1 MSDNQSKPD
10 SSSAR
15 CPSCFSSR
23 MESFYTVGNI
33 PTNSCLLFE
42 SRQEAIDWPRRDLVL
57 GFCEDCGFVA
67 NINYD
72 PTIQKYSRGYEE
84 SQGASPR
91 FNAFLTSLI
100 ESWLGKYDLCG
111 KDIVEVGCGKGDF
124 LIQFCRTGGC
134 NGIGI
139 DPTYDPVRQEAD
151 LPENVRFIQDFYSPK
166 YADLPCDAITCRHTL
181 EHIGPTGK
189 FMQMIHDAIGEKPG
203 TLALWEVP
211 DAGRVL
217 QEGAFWDIY
226 YEHCSYFSPG
236 SLARLFRQTGFEP
249 IELELDFDDQYI
261 LLVGKVANG
270 QPAPETPLALEDDLA
285 AMKQAVEKF
294 SATCPAAIEKWQ
306 TTITQVTDAGKKVA
320 IWGSGSKCVAFL
332 TTLGIDE
339 QVGCIVDIS
348 PYRHGKFMPGTGHRI
363 ENPEVLTGFRPDMV
377 IMMNPIYRQE
387 ISADLTKMGLGPE
400 LLAV

>member
-1 MSDNQSKPD
+1 MHNTKSKPA
-10 SSSAR
+10 SSPAR
-15 CPSCFSSR
+15 CPSCFTGK
-23 MESFYTVGNI
+23 MESFYTVKNI

-42 SRQEAIDWPRRDLVL
+42 TRDEAIDWPRRDLVL
-57 GFCEDCGFVA
+57 GFCPDCGFIA
-67 NINYD
+67 NINYN
-72 PTIQKYSRGYEE
+72 PTIQRYSSGYEE

-100 ESWLGKYDLCG
+100 GNWLSRYNLYG

-124 LIQFCRTGGC
+124 LIQLCRAGNC

-151 LPENVRFIQDFYSPK
+151 LPENVRFIQDFYSTK
-166 YADLPCDAITCRHTL
+166 YADLPCDAISCRHTL
-181 EHIGPTGK
+181 EHIGPTGE
-189 FMQMIHDAIGEKPG
+189 FMEMIHDAVGDTPG

-217 QEGAFWDIY
+217 RAGAFWDIY

-236 SLARLFRQTGFEP
+236 SLTRLFRGTGFEP
-249 IELELDFDDQYI
+249 VELELDFDDQYI
-261 LLVGKVANG
+261 LLVGKVTNG
-270 QPAPETPLALEDDLA
+270 EPASETPLALEDDLPE
-285 AMKQAVEKF
+285 MKQAVEKF
-294 SATCPAAIEKWQ
+294 ARTCPVTIEKWRD
-306 TTITQVTDAGKKVA
+306 TILGACESGKKVA

-332 TTLGIDE
+332 TTLGINE

-348 PYRHGKFMPGTGHRI
+348 PYRHGKFIPGTGHRI
-363 ENPEVLTGFRPDMV
+363 DNPQVLTDYQPDLV

-387 ISADLTKMGLGPE
+387 ILADLTQMGLSPE

>member
-1 MSDNQSKPD
+1 MPDTQSKSD

-15 CPSCFSSR
+15 CPSCFAGR
-23 MESFYTVGNI
+23 MKSFYTVRNI
-33 PTNSCLLFE
+33 PTNSCLLFQ
-42 SRQEAIDWPRRDLVL
+42 SRQEAIDWPRRDLEL
-57 GFCEDCGFVA
+57 GFCLDCGFIA

-72 PTIQKYSRGYEE
+72 PTIQKYSSGYEE

-100 ESWLGKYDLCG
+100 ERWLQRYNLRG
-111 KDIVEVGCGKGDF
+111 KDIIEIGCGKGDF
-124 LIQFCRTGGC
+124 LIQLCRAGGC

-139 DPTYDPVRQEAD
+139 DPTYDPLRQQED
-151 LPENVRFIQDFYSPK
+151 LPENVRFIQDFYSRK
-166 YADLPCDAITCRHTL
+166 CADLPCDAISCRHTL
-181 EHIGPTGK
+181 EHIGPTGE
-189 FMQMIHDAIGEKPG
+189 FMQMIHDAVGDKPG

-211 DAGRVL
+211 DVLRVL

-236 SLARLFRQTGFEP
+236 SLTRLFRGTGFEP

-261 LLVGKVANG
+261 LLVGQVSNG
-270 QPAPETPLALEDDLA
+270 RAIADDPLPLENDMAELN
-285 AMKQAVEKF
+285 QAVDKF
-294 SATCPAAIEKWQ
+294 STTCPGSIEKWRN
-306 TTITQVTDAGKKVA
+306 TVIGACESGKKVA

-348 PYRHGKFMPGTGHRI
+348 TYRHGKYMPGTGHRI
-363 ENPEVLTGFRPDMV
+363 ENPVALKDFQPDLV
-377 IMMNPIYRQE
+377 IMMNQIYRQE
-387 ISADLTKMGLGPE
+387 ISANLAKMGLAPE